1 MPLPHSLMQKE
12 ISERLARVRTATR
25 QKSYDALIVYGDN
38 KAQGSLRYPTDYFP
52 DRAGWVSL
60 GPTETYL
67 FEGGGLR
74 VVQGRRKGCRFASR
88 LLEPGIG
95 QIPGGTLNDEYAL

>member
-38 KAQGSLRYPTDYFP
+38 KVQGSLRYLTDYFP

-67 FEGGGLR
+67 FEGAAFVLSKDGEGVPVCVPSAGAR
-74 VVQGRRKGCRFASR
+74 YWADIR
-88 LLEPGIG
+88 
-95 QIPGGTLNDEYAL
+95 GTLNDTYAL